1 MVQCLHKEEVINM
14 KLNQT
19 VVAVLV
25 EEADASVSCMPSG
38 DLVTWRDVVAEQAQ
52 DELDLSSME
61 DEVVVNYGYGAD
73 VVVSLVER
81 TGGRYWLLHCTDVVT
96 GLAWVAFYS
105 YVREEVKDVMSMEEY
120 AEMVK
125 NRKA

>member
-1 MVQCLHKEEVINM
+1 M

-19 VVAVLV
+19 VVALLV

-61 DEVVVNYGYGAD
+61 DEVVVNYGYSEE
-73 VVVSLVER
+73 VVISLVEH
-81 TGGRYWLLHCTDVVT
+81 TGGRYWLLHCTNVVT
-96 GLAWVAFYS
+96 GLQWVAFYS

-120 AEMVK
+120 AEMMK
-125 NRKA
+125 NRQA